1 MSSYLHI
8 ICGPMFSGKTTRLI
22 QAAHQYQSR
31 NQQLLV
37 VYPRK
42 DTRYK
47 PDSLTTHAG
56 VSLSATPIDSAQQ
69 LLSLA
74 INMQAICID
83 EAHFFGASLI
93 DVIRTLLHEAAMPR
107 SITIAGIE
115 RNHLGNPFEPFPWLL
130 CEADEVTKLNSSC
143 ARCGMPA
150 VHSKRLIESTQLI
163 AVGGIGDY
171 EARCR
176 DCFAS

>member
-1 MSSYLHI
+1 
-8 ICGPMFSGKTTRLI
+8 MFAGKTTRLI
-22 QAAHQYQSR
+22 QAAHDYQSS
-31 NQQLLV
+31 NLQLLV

-47 PDSLTTHAG
+47 PDALTTHTG
-56 VSLSATPIDSAQQ
+56 VSFPATPINSPQQ

-74 INMQAICID
+74 TNIQAICID
-83 EAHFFGASLI
+83 EAHFFGAELI
-93 DVIRTLLHEAAMPR
+93 EVVRALLHESAMHR
-107 SITIAGIE
+107 NITIAGIE

-143 ARCGMPA
+143 ARCGKPA
-150 VHSKRLIESTQLI
+150 IHSKRLTESTQRI

-176 DCFAS
+176 ACFALSEN